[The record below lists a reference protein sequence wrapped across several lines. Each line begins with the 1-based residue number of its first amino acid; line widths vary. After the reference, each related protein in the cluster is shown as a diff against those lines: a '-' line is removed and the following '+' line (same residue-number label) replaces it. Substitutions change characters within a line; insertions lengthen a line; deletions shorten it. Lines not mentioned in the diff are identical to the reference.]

1 MATNWK
7 TESNEKSASF
17 TYSGGEKPASFT
29 YSGNEKKVNWIV
41 KAQELG
47 SSFTHTANEISGV
60 YFLTDFGFIP
70 YWDTNAD
77 YWNTLTYAWGD

>member
-1 MATNWK
+1 MGVSWT
-7 TESNEKSASF
+7 TQ
-17 TYSGGEKPASFT
+17 SGEVAG
-29 YSGNEKKVNWIV
+29 
-41 KAQELG
+41 
-47 SSFTHTANEISGV
+47 SFTHSPDGIEGI